1 MNCYCNRKIIMSS
14 SPNHCVK
21 SFQPQ
26 KMGKQT
32 GIQDVQSF
40 TVYHKK
46 RGFDRHTHT
55 SAGSPTKNVVVLSTA
70 IKIYISEPKTRF
82 SKTEMRNFLEEKR
95 T

>member
-55 SAGSPTKNVVVLSTA
+55 SNYKHAVKTQTVDSVDCIVMQPTIHNQFGDA
-70 IKIYISEPKTRF
+70 
-82 SKTEMRNFLEEKR
+82 
-95 T
+95 